1 MRKLKLFPSPHVE
14 VIVHVSEQM
23 EQDMKECWK
32 KAFERGKECDTCSWK
47 DVELF
52 DIGMCDLSAVTN
64 KVLGDGRRIRRYTE
78 SVRGEGDK

>member
-1 MRKLKLFPSPHVE
+1 M
-14 VIVHVSEQM
+14 IVHVSEQM

-32 KAFERGKECDTCSWK
+32 KALERGKECETCSWK

-52 DIGMCDLSAVTN
+52 DIGMCELSAVTN

-78 SVRGEGDK
+78 CVRVEGDK